1 MQWACVADSRL
12 GLVGGCCE
20 HSVCSGLVW
29 LAQDRDRC
37 RDVVNT
43 VCSGLVWL
51 TQEWDGWREVVNTVY
66 AVGLCGWLK
75 NGTGGGNL

>member
-12 GLVGGCCE
+12 GQVGGCCE
-20 HSVCSGLVW
+20 HSVCSRLVWLTQDWVRWGDVVNSVCSGLVW
-29 LAQDRDRC
+29 LDQDRDRC

-43 VCSGLVWL
+43 V
-51 TQEWDGWREVVNTVY
+51 N

-75 NGTGGGNL
+75 TVTGVGMM